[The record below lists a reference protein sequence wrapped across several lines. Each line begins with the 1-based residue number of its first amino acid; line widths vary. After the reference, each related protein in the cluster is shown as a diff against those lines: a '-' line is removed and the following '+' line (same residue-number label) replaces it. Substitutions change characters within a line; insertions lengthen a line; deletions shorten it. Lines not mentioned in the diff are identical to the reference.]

1 MQPYVLHHLLI
12 FWRAGCGERVP
23 IGEMVE
29 FRILSNSMKN
39 AKQTVDSDESD
50 QWILGLTML
59 RSTMTNTCD
68 LAWIMD
74 DLDDVDEIN
83 DSCV

>member
-1 MQPYVLHHLLI
+1 MMIRTPVSSHRGELYPLHDPITFFLLMYEGPITTYQLYII

-50 QWILGLTML
+50 Q
-59 RSTMTNTCD
+59 
-68 LAWIMD
+68 
-74 DLDDVDEIN
+74 
-83 DSCV
+83 